1 MSKPIKIVFVSILA
15 TLVLL
20 LAVPVIQIIS
30 FWSVVASLDDR
41 AGKDNIINYVKENRQ
56 ELETAI
62 AELVYDKPGAEGDI
76 TERIHIPE
84 FDGIKYVTLYRTER
98 FCRWNEDR
106 VDFDCGGYGLGS
118 ETGYEG
124 FLYLLSGIEI
134 ETDPQTGFVDMTPLG
149 FHYADNGRFKP
160 EGNGWRWKE
169 EHGDNT
175 VYVEHIEGEFYYY
188 IKEF

>member
-1 MSKPIKIVFVSILA
+1 MWEVITTIRKIIGSIIFLFMIFTGA
-15 TLVLL
+15 T
-20 LAVPVIQIIS
+20 
-30 FWSVVASLDDR
+30 DHR
-41 AGKDNIINYVKENRQ
+41 AGKDNIINYVKENSE

-76 TERIHIPE
+76 TERIQIPE
-84 FDGIKYVTLYRTER
+84 FDGIKHITLYRRTER
-98 FCRWNEDR
+98 LHRWNEDR

-134 ETDPQTGFVDMTPLG
+134 ETNPETGFADMTPLG
-149 FHYADNGRFKP
+149 FHYLDNGRFQP
-160 EGNGWRWKE
+160 DGNGWRWNE

-188 IKEF
+188 LMEY